1 MTDAGFVIAAY
12 AVIIGGL
19 GLYTVTLWRRL
30 ASARRELARDDEA
43 R

>member
-12 AVIIGGL
+12 GVIIGGL
-19 GLYTVTLWRRL
+19 ALYTVTLWRRL
-30 ASARRELARDDEA
+30 AAVRRDLGGDDEA